1 MPRILLSTN
10 DYWRRPKTESDNQT
24 TNGGQDRIQLRN
36 DAASVPTVHGTLQFL
51 GSKAEQNP
59 TLIISVFLRL

>member
-24 TNGGQDRIQLRN
+24 TNGGQDRI
-36 DAASVPTVHGTLQFL
+36 SVPTVHGTLQFL